1 MMPTH
6 NPIFC
11 PGFYT

>member
-1 MMPTH
+1 MPTH